1 MKIKHLTGLT
11 PGQMIAEGNYNNYDN
26 NRTGFRR
33 PPREDDEY
41 VNGDEDE
48 VRAYNQH
55 MDSPHDVHINGKKW
69 KTFGS
74 HGHATNVAKKIKGAT
89 VHKAMEEDW
98 APPGYGG
105 GKAPVNPDGT
115 ASAQRQADR
124 AFDAL
129 EYARKNG
136 PKTPPFRPL
145 VPGKPMGESA
155 TAGATSSAN
164 IGTVDAPHHSPGK
177 ARGKKSYTGSPG
189 TGSGTKAPPQPVVKQ
204 PKKKDGTA
212 VNGLDIK
219 GSSVFGGP
227 ANEAAVIKRR

>member
-11 PGQMIAEGNYNNYDN
+11 PGQLIAEGYGPFRNRDSYQRDYDSS
-26 NRTGFRR
+26 RTGFGR

-48 VRAYNQH
+48 VRAYNQY
-55 MDSPHDVHINGKKW
+55 MARQRQQSEVPHDVHINGKKW

-74 HGHATNVAKKIKGAT
+74 HGHASNVAKKIKGAT
-89 VHKAMEEDW
+89 VHKSLD
-98 APPGYGG
+98 
-105 GKAPVNPDGT
+105 
-115 ASAQRQADR
+115 
-124 AFDAL
+124 
-129 EYARKNG
+129 
-136 PKTPPFRPL
+136 
-145 VPGKPMGESA
+145 ESA
-155 TAGATSSAN
+155 TAGATSAAN

-177 ARGKKSYTGSPG
+177 ARGKKSYTGSVK
-189 TGSGTKAPPQPVVKQ
+189 TGSGTKAPPQPKVVQ

-219 GSSVFGGP
+219 GSSLFGGP